1 MDSFDLGLFQSG
13 LVQRLGRNSDTCI
26 DQLDRLGNRSIP
38 CRTGSSFYLNSL
50 RSSGVFGSQ
59 VAEGTG
65 EAVLGHPIN
74 SLVWLANKLAD
85 YGKQLRAGEII
96 MTGSLTRQFGISKG
110 DTIKAK
116 FLSLIHISEP
126 TRPY

>member
-59 VAEGTG
+59 VAEGHCAA
-65 EAVLGHPIN
+65 ELAARLVSYPIVVGAGAAAGVK
-74 SLVWLANKLAD
+74 SGDSVASQVQHLSRLISYD
-85 YGKQLRAGEII
+85 AGEVC
-96 MTGSLTRQFGISKG
+96 GCKLQR
-110 DTIKAK
+110 
-116 FLSLIHISEP
+116 
-126 TRPY
+126 